1 LKATVHLR
9 DIRLSYVAKVL
20 TDSPFISSHI
30 MNIRFAYWVPNV
42 SGGLVVSKIPQR
54 TDWTFEYNA
63 KLAQT
68 AEEVGF
74 DYALAQ
80 ARFIAS
86 YGAEYQ
92 LEALTTVAALAPVTK
107 RLKLIAAVHPG
118 LWHPG
123 VVAKMGAT
131 IDALSGGR
139 FCLNVVSGWFKDEFI
154 IYGEP
159 WLDHDE
165 RYRRSEEFIRVLRGM
180 WTEDEFHFKGD
191 FYRINGGWVKPK
203 PLAAPHPEIFQGG
216 NSKAARRMA
225 SRVSDWYFMNGN
237 TVEGVREQ
245 VEEISALAR
254 EEGRTVKFALNA
266 FALVRDTE
274 AEAHAVLE
282 DIIAQADVEA
292 VHGFGEAVKNAGA
305 SSREKQGMW
314 ANSNF
319 SDLVQ
324 YNDGFKTG
332 LIGTAEQVAEKIREY
347 YEVGVDLILCGFLHY
362 TDDLPAFGRN
372 VIPLVRE
379 LEASRRTNPE
389 VFVTV

>member
-1 LKATVHLR
+1 M
-9 DIRLSYVAKVL
+9 DIK
-20 TDSPFISSHI
+20 
-30 MNIRFAYWVPNV
+30 FAYWVPNV

-54 TDWTFEYNA
+54 TNWTFDYNA
-63 KLAQT
+63 QLAQT
-68 AEEVGF
+68 TEQVGF

-92 LEALTTVAALAPVTK
+92 LEALSTVAALAPVTK

-131 IDALSGGR
+131 IDFISQGR
-139 FCLNVVSGWFKDEFI
+139 FCLNIVSGWFKDEFT

-165 RYRRSEEFIRVLRGM
+165 RYRRSEEFIRVLKGM
-180 WTEDEFHFKGD
+180 WTEDNFHFRGD

-203 PLAAPHPEIFQGG
+203 PVNQNPHPEIFQGG

-237 TVEGVREQ
+237 TIEGVREQ
-245 VEEISALAR
+245 IQEVSALAR
-254 EEGRTVKFALNA
+254 QQGRKVKFGLNA
-266 FALVRDTE
+266 FILVRDTE
-274 AEAHAVLE
+274 AQAHAVLRE
-282 DIIAQADVEA
+282 IIAQADKEA
-292 VHGFGEAVKNAGA
+292 VEGFKEAVKHAGA
-305 SSREKQGMW
+305 STRERQGMW

-319 SDLVQ
+319 EDLVQ
-324 YNDGFKTG
+324 YNDGFRTG
-332 LIGTAEQVAEKIREY
+332 LIGTAQQVADRIRQY

-362 TDDLPAFGRN
+362 SDDLPAFGRT

-379 LEASRRTNPE
+379 MEVHRRPIE
-389 VFVTV
+389 ELVSL

>member
-1 LKATVHLR
+1 MV
-9 DIRLSYVAKVL
+9 DIK
-20 TDSPFISSHI
+20 
-30 MNIRFAYWVPNV
+30 FAYWVPNV

-54 TDWTFEYNA
+54 TDWTYDYNA
-63 KLAQT
+63 QLAQT
-68 AEEVGF
+68 AEQVGF

-107 RLKLIAAVHPG
+107 KLKLIAAVHPG

-131 IDALSGGR
+131 IDFLSQGR
-139 FCLNVVSGWFKDEFI
+139 FCLNVVSGWFKNEFT

-165 RYRRSEEFIRVLRGM
+165 RYRRSEEFIRVLKGM

-191 FYRINGGWVKPK
+191 FYRINGGWVKPR
-203 PLAAPHPEIFQGG
+203 PVSSPHPELFQGG

-237 TVEGVREQ
+237 TIEGVREQ
-245 VEEISALAR
+245 IEEVSALAR
-254 EEGRTVKFALNA
+254 QEGRKVKFGLNA
-266 FALVRDTE
+266 FILVRDTE
-274 AEAHAVLE
+274 AEAHDVLRE
-282 DIIAQADVEA
+282 IIAQADKEA
-292 VHGFGEAVKNAGA
+292 VEGFGEAVKHAG
-305 SSREKQGMW
+305 SSTREKQGMW

-319 SDLVQ
+319 EDLVQ
-324 YNDGFKTG
+324 YNDGFRTG
-332 LIGTAEQVAEKIREY
+332 LIGTAEQVADRIRQY
-347 YEVGVDLILCGFLHY
+347 YEVGVDLILGGFLHY
-362 TDDLPAFGRN
+362 TDDLPAFGRD
-372 VIPLVRE
+372 VIPLVHQIETRRRSVEE
-379 LEASRRTNPE
+379 LA
-389 VFVTV
+389 VA

>member
-1 LKATVHLR
+1 M
-9 DIRLSYVAKVL
+9 D
-20 TDSPFISSHI
+20 
-30 MNIRFAYWVPNV
+30 IRFAYWVPNV
-42 SGGLVVSKIPQR
+42 SGGLVVSKIPQC
-54 TDWTFEYNA
+54 TDWTFDYNA
-63 KLAQT
+63 QLAQT
-68 AEEVGF
+68 AEQVGF

-107 RLKLIAAVHPG
+107 KIKLIAAVHPG

-131 IDALSGGR
+131 IDFLSGGR

-165 RYRRSEEFIRVLRGM
+165 RYRRSEEFIQVLKGM
-180 WTEDEFHFKGD
+180 WTEEQFHFRGD

-203 PLAAPHPEIFQGG
+203 PIAQPHPELFQGG

-237 TVEGVREQ
+237 SVEGVREQ
-245 VEEISALAR
+245 IEEVSALALQ
-254 EEGRTVKFALNA
+254 EGRKIKFGLNA
-266 FALVRDTE
+266 FVLVRDTE
-274 AEAHAVLE
+274 AEAHAALE
-282 DIIAQADVEA
+282 EIIAQADVEA
-292 VHGFGEAVKNAGA
+292 VHRFGEAVKHAGA
-305 SSREKQGMW
+305 STRERQGMW

-332 LIGTAEQVAEKIREY
+332 LIGTAEQVAQKIRQY
-347 YEVGVDLILCGFLHY
+347 YKVGVDLILCGFLHY
-362 TDDLPAFGRN
+362 TDDLPAFGRT
-372 VIPLVRE
+372 VIPLARE
-379 LEASRRTNPE
+379 IEAHRHTAE
-389 VFVTV
+389 ELLVA

>member
-1 LKATVHLR
+1 MK
-9 DIRLSYVAKVL
+9 
-20 TDSPFISSHI
+20 
-30 MNIRFAYWVPNV
+30 FAYWVPNV

-54 TDWTFEYNA
+54 TDWTFDYNA

-68 AEEVGF
+68 AEQVGF

-92 LEALTTVAALAPVTK
+92 LEALSTVAALAPLTE

-123 VVAKMGAT
+123 VVAKMGST
-131 IDALSGGR
+131 IDFISQGR
-139 FCLNVVSGWFKDEFI
+139 FCLNVVSGWFKGEFT

-165 RYRRSEEFIRVLRGM
+165 RYRRSEEFIRVLKGM
-180 WTEDEFHFKGD
+180 WTKDDFHFRGD

-203 PLAAPHPEIFQGG
+203 PVNQNPHPEIFQGG

-237 TVEGVREQ
+237 TIEGVQEQ
-245 VEEISALAR
+245 IQEVSALAR
-254 EEGRTVKFALNA
+254 QEGRKVKFGLNA
-266 FALVRDTE
+266 FILVRDTE
-274 AEAHAVLE
+274 AEAHAVLRE
-282 DIIAQADVEA
+282 IIAQADKEA
-292 VHGFGEAVKNAGA
+292 VEGFGEAVKHAGA
-305 SSREKQGMW
+305 STHERQGMW

-319 SDLVQ
+319 EDLVQ
-324 YNDGFKTG
+324 YNDGFRTG
-332 LIGTAEQVAEKIREY
+332 LIGTAEQVADRIRQY
-347 YEVGVDLILCGFLHY
+347 YEVGVDLILGGFLHY
-362 TDDLPAFGRN
+362 SDDLAAFGHS

-379 LEASRRTNPE
+379 IEARRRTTDE
-389 VFVTV
+389 LVTV

>member
-1 LKATVHLR
+1 MV
-9 DIRLSYVAKVL
+9 DIK
-20 TDSPFISSHI
+20 
-30 MNIRFAYWVPNV
+30 FAYWVPNV

-54 TDWTFEYNA
+54 TDWTYDYNA
-63 KLAQT
+63 QLAQT
-68 AEEVGF
+68 AEQVGF

-107 RLKLIAAVHPG
+107 KLKLIAAVHPG

-131 IDALSGGR
+131 IDFLSQGR
-139 FCLNVVSGWFKDEFI
+139 FCLNVVSGWFKNEFT

-165 RYRRSEEFIRVLRGM
+165 RYRRSEEFIRVLKGM

-191 FYRINGGWVKPK
+191 FYRINGGWVKPR
-203 PLAAPHPEIFQGG
+203 PVSSPHPELFQGG

-237 TVEGVREQ
+237 TTEGVREQ
-245 VEEISALAR
+245 IEEVSALAR
-254 EEGRTVKFALNA
+254 QEGRKVKFGLNA
-266 FALVRDTE
+266 FILVRDTE
-274 AEAHAVLE
+274 AEAHDVLRE
-282 DIIAQADVEA
+282 IIAQADKEA
-292 VHGFGEAVKNAGA
+292 VEGFGEAVKHAG
-305 SSREKQGMW
+305 SSTREKQGMW

-319 SDLVQ
+319 EDLVQ
-324 YNDGFKTG
+324 YNDGFRTG
-332 LIGTAEQVAEKIREY
+332 LIGTAEQVADRIRQY
-347 YEVGVDLILCGFLHY
+347 YEVGVDLILGGFLHY
-362 TDDLPAFGRN
+362 TDDLPAFGRD
-372 VIPLVRE
+372 VIPLVHQIETRRRSAEE
-379 LEASRRTNPE
+379 LA
-389 VFVTV
+389 VV